1 MTLSA
6 FHPARISVDGLYFRA
21 IRSMPALA
29 PAMGRAV
36 AMGGMAA
43 APAWRRILR
52 QNARLAL
59 GAIATESEVCAVAAD
74 MALNMQRSIADILLS
89 EGISADVLA
98 ARVSRFSGQQEYHA
112 ARDHSR
118 GRGLVVA
125 SAHMGA
131 FEPSIALLRK
141 FEPRIHVLFH
151 PDPMPRFE
159 RARSAL
165 RQSLG
170 VIEHAVS
177 DGVSAW
183 AALQDALR
191 SNEVVVLHA
200 DRVMPMQQGSR
211 IPFLGAEDT
220 VLPTGAVRLALTC
233 GSPIVPTFCYRHG
246 EELEVEM
253 MAPIYCEV
261 ELLRSAEVASHP
273 AQRALVSALETAI
286 RRHPAQWM
294 AFMQIR
300 DGGA

>member
-1 MTLSA
+1 MTHSA
-6 FHPARISVDGLYFRA
+6 FHPARILIDDVYFRA
-21 IRSMPALA
+21 ILSMPSLA

-36 AMGGMAA
+36 AIGGMTA
-43 APAWRRILR
+43 APSWRRTLR

-59 GAIATESEVCAVAAD
+59 GPIAAESEVCAVATE
-74 MALNMQRSIADILLS
+74 MALNMQRSIAEILLS
-89 EGISADVLA
+89 QGASADVLA
-98 ARVSRFSGQQEYHA
+98 ARISKFSGQQDYHA
-112 ARDHSR
+112 AREQ

-177 DGVSAW
+177 DGVSSW
-183 AALQDALR
+183 SALQEALH

-200 DRVMPMQQGSR
+200 DRVMPNQKGSR

-220 VLPTGAVRLALTC
+220 VLPTGAVRLALAC
-233 GSPIVPTFCYRHG
+233 GAPIVPTFCYRHADDF
-246 EELEVEM
+246 EVEM
-253 MAPIYCEV
+253 TAPIYCQV
-261 ELLRSAEVASHP
+261 ESLRSAEVASHP
-273 AQRALVSALETAI
+273 VQRALVSALEQAI
-286 RRHPAQWM
+286 RKHPSQWM

-300 DGGA
+300 DGAA

>member
-6 FHPARISVDGLYFRA
+6 FHPARLVIDHLYFGA
-21 IRSMPALA
+21 ICSIPALA

-36 AMGGMAA
+36 AIGGMAA
-43 APAWRRILR
+43 VPAWRRALR
-52 QNARLAL
+52 ANARLAL
-59 GAIATESEVCAVAAD
+59 GPQASESEVRAVAAG
-74 MALNMQRSIADILLS
+74 MLLNMQRSIADILLS
-89 EGISADVLA
+89 EGISADALA
-98 ARVSRFSGQQEYHA
+98 ARVKRFSGQEQYHA
-112 ARDHSR
+112 AHDL
-118 GRGLVVA
+118 GRGVVVA

-191 SNEVVVLHA
+191 ANEVVVLHA

-211 IPFLGAEDT
+211 IPFLGASDA
-220 VLPTGAVRLALTC
+220 VLPTGAVRLALGC
-233 GSPIVPTFCYRHG
+233 GAPIVPTFCYRNG
-246 EELEVEM
+246 DDLEVEM
-253 MAPIYCEV
+253 MAPIYCEL
-261 ELLRSAEVASHP
+261 ESLRSTEVACHP
-273 AQRALVSALETAI
+273 AQQALVAALEIAI
-286 RRHPAQWM
+286 RKHPSQWM

-300 DGGA
+300 EGRQ

>member
-1 MTLSA
+1 MTLA
-6 FHPARISVDGLYFRA
+6 VFHPARILIDGVYFRA
-21 IRSMPALA
+21 IRSWPALA

-36 AMGGMAA
+36 AMGGMAV
-43 APAWRRILR
+43 APAWRRVLR

-59 GAIATESEVCAVAAD
+59 GPMAAESKVCAVAAD

-89 EGISADVLA
+89 QGISADVLA
-98 ARVSRFSGQQEYHA
+98 ARISKFSGQHDYRA
-112 ARDHSR
+112 ARAQ

-177 DGVSAW
+177 NGVSAW

-200 DRVMPMQQGSR
+200 DRVMPMQKGSR
-211 IPFLGAEDT
+211 IPFLGAQDT

-233 GSPIVPTFCYRHG
+233 GSPIVPTFCYRHA

-261 ELLRSAEVASHP
+261 ESLRSAQVASHP
-273 AQRALVSALETAI
+273 VQRALVAALETAI
-286 RRHPAQWM
+286 RKHPSQWL

-300 DGGA
+300 NGGA